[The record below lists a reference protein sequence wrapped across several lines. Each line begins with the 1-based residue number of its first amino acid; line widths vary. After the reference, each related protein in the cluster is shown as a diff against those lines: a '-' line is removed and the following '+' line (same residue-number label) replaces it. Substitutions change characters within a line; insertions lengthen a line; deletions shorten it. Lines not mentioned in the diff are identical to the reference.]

1 MSEGSFLFL
10 LLWSLWMQ
18 RRWGCV
24 GGHRDERKWEGP
36 FTEPPA
42 VWSVPVGPSWAFR
55 SQLLAL
61 TRVLAR
67 EETASFLGGGGL
79 QLKHEETRSGR
90 KGVRALCQP
99 RLLYREC
106 FLTWPGTVCTQVSH
120 W

>member
-1 MSEGSFLFL
+1 MC
-10 LLWSLWMQ
+10 W
-18 RRWGCV
+18 C
-24 GGHRDERKWEGP
+24 HRDERKWEGP

-99 RLLYREC
+99 SLLYREC